1 MSSPAQTPLLF
12 TPLKLR
18 ELTLKNRL
26 CLSPMC
32 TYGAT
37 DGMANDWHVVHLG
50 QYALGGWG
58 IVFVEATAVEER
70 GRITY
75 GDVGL
80 WNDKQIEPLKR
91 VTAFLRAHGAA
102 PAIQLAHAG
111 RKSSTQRPWHGMGIL
126 TEADAKARGEKPW
139 KTVSSTSELM
149 DDTWH
154 EPHALSTDEIK
165 GVVDSWRAAARRARE
180 ADFDI
185 VEVHC
190 AHGYLMHQF
199 LSPLINKR
207 NDAYGGDM
215 AGRMR
220 LPLEVAE
227 AVRAEWPQD
236 KPVFVRISS
245 IDGMDGGWTIE
256 DSVTF
261 AKELKA
267 RGIDVIDCSSGGVVG
282 SATARAVPRFFG
294 FQVPFAETVRKGADM
309 KTMAV
314 GLIVEPEHAESILQ
328 KGQADIVAVARE
340 ALVEP
345 YWAHH
350 AQRTLTP
357 ELMTYTDWTKEYQF
371 WLDKREPV
379 MRKLRADGSAKA

>member
-1 MSSPAQTPLLF
+1 MSTAQTPLLF

-32 TYGAT
+32 TYGAQ
-37 DGMANDWHVVHLG
+37 DGMAGDWHLVHLG

-80 WNDKQIEPLKR
+80 WKDAQIAPLKR
-91 VTAFLRAHGAA
+91 VTQFLRQHGAA

-111 RKSSTQRPWHGMGIL
+111 RKSSTARPWHGMGIL
-126 TEADAKARGEKPW
+126 KDADAKARGENPW
-139 KTVSSTSELM
+139 KTVSSTPDLM

-154 EPHALSTDEIK
+154 EPHALSTDELK
-165 GVVDSWRAAARRARE
+165 GIVESWRAAARRARE

-207 NDAYGGDM
+207 NDAYGGDI

-227 AVRAEWPQD
+227 AVRGEWPKD

-261 AKELKA
+261 SKELKA

-294 FQVPFAETVRKGADM
+294 FQVPFAETVRKGAGM

-314 GLIVEPEHAESILQ
+314 GLIVDPEHAENILQ
-328 KGQADIVAVARE
+328 TGQADIIAVARE
-340 ALVEP
+340 ALVDP

-350 AQRTLTP
+350 AARALSP
-357 ELMTYTDWTKEYQF
+357 ELMTYADWNKEYQF

-379 MRKLRADGSAKA
+379 MRKLRAEGNARA